1 MEPILLWYETI
12 NKVSIVLDLDNISNE
27 KIDIQEN
34 YVIINVETKDNNYNM
49 KIKLLHPIKIE
60 DSKYTNFRK
69 LRLILIKQEEQM
81 WEQLN
86 ETSQNNPKIKIDW
99 ENYTNDEE
107 NDDIEEI
114 NINGDSDNSDND
126 SEDSYCIDE
135 NNITLD
141 DLEVNELEDDL
152 DIDNTEELVDNTD
165 KLVDNSE
172 ELEIN
177 ELDDSGELPGDN
189 PVSGDSNQ
197 ESDLEIESIDL

>member
-49 KIKLLHPIKIE
+49 KIKLLHSIKTE

-86 ETSQNNPKIKIDW
+86 ETSQNNPKIRIDW
-99 ENYTNDEE
+99 ENYTNEEE
-107 NDDIEEI
+107 NSDIEET
-114 NINGDSDNSDND
+114 NIQSESDITDND
-126 SEDSYCIDE
+126 SEGSYCIDE

-141 DLEVNELEDDL
+141 DLEISELEGDS
-152 DIDNTEELVDNTD
+152 DIDNKTDNND
-165 KLVDNSE
+165 FDIN
-172 ELEIN
+172 N
-177 ELDDSGELPGDN
+177 ELDIEHISFDN
-189 PVSGDSNQ
+189 NVEFNI
-197 ESDLEIESIDL
+197 EEINNNEINLE

>member
-86 ETSQNNPKIKIDW
+86 DTSHNNPKIRIDW
-99 ENYTNDEE
+99 ENYTNEEE

-114 NINGDSDNSDND
+114 NINSESDNSDNG

-135 NNITLD
+135 NNISLD
-141 DLEVNELEDDL
+141 ELEISELEDTND
-152 DIDNTEELVDNTD
+152 ELVNNTD
-165 KLVDNSE
+165 ESKEDNLLSSE
-172 ELEIN
+172 PNIE
-177 ELDDSGELPGDN
+177 
-189 PVSGDSNQ
+189 
-197 ESDLEIESIDL
+197 LEIESIDL

>member
-49 KIKLLHPIKIE
+49 KIKLLHSIKTE

-86 ETSQNNPKIKIDW
+86 ETSQNNPKIRIDW
-99 ENYTNDEE
+99 ENYTNEEE
-107 NDDIEEI
+107 NSDIEET
-114 NINGDSDNSDND
+114 NIQSESDITDND
-126 SEDSYCIDE
+126 SEGSYCIDE
-135 NNITLD
+135 NNISLD
-141 DLEVNELEDDL
+141 DLE
-152 DIDNTEELVDNTD
+152 I
-165 KLVDNSE
+165 S
-172 ELEIN
+172 
-177 ELDDSGELPGDN
+177 ELDDTNDELVNNTDESKEDN
-189 PVSGDSNQ
+189 LLSSEPNI
-197 ESDLEIESIDL
+197 ELEIESIDL

>member
-49 KIKLLHPIKIE
+49 KIKLLHSIKTE

-86 ETSQNNPKIKIDW
+86 ETSQNNPKIRIDW
-99 ENYTNDEE
+99 ENYTNEEE
-107 NDDIEEI
+107 NSDIEET
-114 NINGDSDNSDND
+114 NIQSESDITDND
-126 SEDSYCIDE
+126 SEGSYCIDE
-135 NNITLD
+135 NNISLD
-141 DLEVNELEDDL
+141 NLEISELEGDS
-152 DIDNTEELVDNTD
+152 DIDNKTDNNDFDINDELDIEHISFDNN
-165 KLVDNSE
+165 VEFNIA
-172 ELEIN
+172 EIN
-177 ELDDSGELPGDN
+177 NNEIN
-189 PVSGDSNQ
+189 
-197 ESDLEIESIDL
+197 LE